1 MDTAFRKIDIDAY
14 DEDAFLESE
23 LFEPDSRNPTQ
34 VLSDAK
40 QKQTAV
46 RSSLA
51 KYVVVTLESPQYF
64 NTCSFNGRGDT
75 VGALTIALADAPYGP
90 GVDEAKANHGLG
102 AAFHVC

>member
-23 LFEPDSRNPTQ
+23 LFDPDPRTPSQ

-40 QKQTAV
+40 QKQAAV

-51 KYVVVTLESPQYF
+51 KYVGVILELPQYLILRQRRH
-64 NTCSFNGRGDT
+64 CWSFNYCSHRRTLRSRRRRG
-75 VGALTIALADAPYGP
+75 
-90 GVDEAKANHGLG
+90 
-102 AAFHVC
+102 